1 MTNLAPTIHSVPENS
16 LHKTWNRRN
25 KPVLII
31 RPGDTVTISAPDASN
46 GEVNPRSTKQ
56 TIAAIDYRRLDPLVG
71 PIYIDG
77 AKPGDALKIEVL
89 ELKPKSW
96 GWTALLPDFGL
107 LADEITDPYLKIW
120 DISQGIAEAPNG
132 SRFDLH
138 PMIGCI
144 GVAPGEDGDYA
155 SITPTNAAGNIDIR
169 YLGAGATLIV
179 PVFNEGAL
187 LSAADGHAL
196 QGEGEICGTAI
207 ECPMEMTIRVD
218 LVKQAHLSGPE
229 VITGSTFP
237 AEEGYHIFTG
247 IGPDLM
253 EASKE
258 SVRRAIPALAKAQ
271 GIDELEAYALTG
283 VFAELRIHE
292 IVDKP
297 NWVVGCMIPRRL
309 MGGATSSR

>member
-1 MTNLAPTIHSVPENS
+1 MSTLSPTIHHVPDGS
-16 LHKTWNRRN
+16 LHRTWNRQN
-25 KPVLII
+25 KPVMTIK
-31 RPGDTVTISAPDASN
+31 PGETITISAPDASN
-46 GEVNPRSTKQ
+46 GEVNTNSTTQ

-71 PIYIDG
+71 PVYIDG
-77 AKPGDALKIEVL
+77 ARPGDALKIEVL

-107 LADEITDPYLKIW
+107 LADEITDPFLKVW
-120 DISQGIAEAPNG
+120 DVSGPTVEAPNG
-132 SRFDLH
+132 AKFDLH

-144 GVAPGEDGDYA
+144 GVAPGQDGDYA

-207 ECPMEMTIRVD
+207 ECPMEMTMRVD
-218 LVKQAHLSGPE
+218 LIKQANLPGPE
-229 VITGSTFP
+229 VITGPTFP

-253 EASKE
+253 EAAKE
-258 SVRRAIPALAKAQ
+258 SVRRAIPALARAQ

-283 VFAELRIHE
+283 VLANLHIHE

-297 NWVVGCMIPRRL
+297 NWVVGCMVPRRL
-309 MGGATSSR
+309 MGEGG